1 VSSTVYYTT
10 VERDLNDI
18 LATLSAIVG
27 IVSPLVTLLIFFVIK
42 RKIMNEADEL
52 IENVIE
58 RGKGFYAT
66 EKKDVIEGLP
76 NLISGVF
83 GNTLSEKMSNLG
95 QMSGV
100 SRGMKALE
108 KEAIADT
115 IDGVAPGFGG
125 LASKYIQ
132 KYPFLLPL
140 IEKLGPALMKKGESQ
155 VQPQN
160 STW

>member
-1 VSSTVYYTT
+1 M
-10 VERDLNDI
+10 NDI
-18 LATLSAIVG
+18 LATLGAIVG

-58 RGKGFYAT
+58 RGKGFYAA

-100 SRGMKALE
+100 SRSMKALE
-108 KEAIADT
+108 KDLIAD
-115 IDGVAPGFGG
+115 GVDQMAPGFGPV
-125 LASKYIQ
+125 AAKYIQ
-132 KYPFLLPL
+132 KYPMLLPL
-140 IEKLGPALMKKGESQ
+140 IKQFAPMFNKNDGQSQ
-155 VQPQN
+155 QPNVN

>member
-1 VSSTVYYTT
+1 MSSTVYYTA

-18 LATLSAIVG
+18 LATLGAIVG
-27 IVSPLVTLLIFFVIK
+27 IVSPLVTLLMFFVIK
-42 RKIMNEADEL
+42 RKIMREADEL

-100 SRGMKALE
+100 SRSMKALE
-108 KEAIADT
+108 KDLIADGV
-115 IDGVAPGFGG
+115 DQVAPGFGG
-125 LASKYIQ
+125 LAAKYIQ
-132 KYPFLLPL
+132 KYPMLMPL
-140 IEKLGPALMKKGESQ
+140 IQQLGPMFAKKGSE
-155 VQPQN
+155 VQPQT